1 MSRRTSD
8 EILAEHAADVA
19 HTVGINMTKVAL
31 NNGAHSVSARL
42 GSHARPLK
50 NKR

>member
-19 HTVGINMTKVAL
+19 HTVGINMTKVTRQQPQRFRTP
-31 NNGAHSVSARL
+31 V
-42 GSHARPLK
+42 
-50 NKR
+50 